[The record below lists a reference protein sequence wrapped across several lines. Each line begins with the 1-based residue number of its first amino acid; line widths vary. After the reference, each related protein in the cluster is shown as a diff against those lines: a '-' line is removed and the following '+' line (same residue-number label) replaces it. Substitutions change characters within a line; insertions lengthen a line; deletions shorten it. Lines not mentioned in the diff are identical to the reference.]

1 MSLHVREPETWR
13 VECEDQVRTVEVAM
27 RPDGAIVTKSKDD
40 PPLSHPA
47 STRSR
52 VAVTRHAGLL
62 DWPVMSVLGPSQ
74 PTHAA
79 LGALVASEREW
90 RQAFEKDAARLLKL
104 RDEIQDALEAIL
116 ATIKKVG

>member
-13 VECEDQVRTVEVAM
+13 VECEDQVRTVEVAV

-79 LGALVASEREW
+79 LVASEREW
-90 RQAFEKDAARLLKL
+90 RQAFEKDAARLLMF
-104 RDEIQDALEAIL
+104 RDEIQDALEAVL
-116 ATIKKVG
+116 TKIKKVR